1 MELEKIVRFKF
12 EFMECDSLTNLKE
25 QCKRLIK
32 MIDKYKKLDIDYYN
46 FGDDYHTFTI
56 KTTNEPLIKK
66 LLKEGFNYA

>member
-25 QCKRLIK
+25 QCKQLIK
-32 MIDKYKKLDIDYYN
+32 MIDKYK

-56 KTTNEPLIKK
+56 QTTNQILIKK

>member
-12 EFMECDSLTNLKE
+12 EFMECDLKK
-25 QCKRLIK
+25 QCKQLIK